1 MEKFLIWKAKNSSF
15 TKNFGQNIRFV
26 PYDTI
31 ATSEHKELAGKLRN
45 VMATYNEAEDLINIG
60 AYKNGT
66 NREIDYAIQKIQAV
80 NEFLMQKTDEKF
92 EFNEEIDLLRKL
104 FEN

>member
-1 MEKFLIWKAKNSSF
+1 MSS
-15 TKNFGQNIRFV
+15 
-26 PYDTI
+26 I

-80 NEFLMQKTDEKF
+80 NEFLMQKTDEKL
-92 EFNEEIDLLRKL
+92 NSTKRLTCC
-104 FEN
+104 ENCLKTKKGFWYGKVQIQNAEHS